1 MPTEASDV
9 SGWTTVKRRRESHKR
24 DAGNESHLGKTNGLK
39 PLNTTVAGKQ
49 GTRSKYE
56 DATES
61 STNASTVASR
71 SVSPSSAGT
80 GRDDELTGGRRKAR
94 KQKPA
99 ITELHIEADEFYSK
113 VAAAEERY
121 ADDALVQLQYVTDS
135 LVTHFRGSELPFN
148 KLVIEQS
155 LDKVRAASIRQ
166 NCTSFVLQ
174 HGLMS

>member
-9 SGWTTVKRRRESHKR
+9 SEWTTVKRRRETHKR
-24 DAGNESHLGKTNGLK
+24 DAGNESHPGKTNGLK

-61 STNASTVASR
+61 STNASTMASR

-94 KQKPA
+94 KQKTV
-99 ITELHIEADEFYSK
+99 ITQLHIDADEFYSK

-121 ADDALVQLQYVTDS
+121 ADDALVQLQCVTDS
-135 LVTHFRGSELPFN
+135 LVTHFRGIDLPFN
-148 KLVIEQS
+148 KLVMEQS
-155 LDKVRAASIRQ
+155 LEKVSAASIR
-166 NCTSFVLQ
+166 
-174 HGLMS
+174 